1 MLRKSRSDKH
11 KTRDTPPEAGRKPAS
26 EEAGQGGRK
35 ESEKPPRPDP
45 TRYGDWEIDGR
56 CIDF

>member
-1 MLRKSRSDKH
+1 MRKSRSDTH
-11 KTRDTPPEAGRKPAS
+11 KTGNTPPEAGRKPGP
-26 EEAGQGGRK
+26 EEAGRGGR
-35 ESEKPPRPDP
+35 EETETPPKPDP